1 MGIIKNG
8 LKNFFINLKYFFIP
22 LGTLFLGIIIGLS
35 IVLPLLNVTLNNFV
49 ENISSLSLIID
60 ADAFVNSLWASFNKL
75 DRSNTLEALSTLFSR
90 DYLEGTITE
99 SLKSLLV
106 NYDQYVVQIE
116 GFVTSGINEISIYLG
131 IVIAFIGIGFV
142 GGFILTKFLVRKE
155 IANRKFYQ
163 LIIVTIADAIL
174 SGGLMTLCI
183 YLFSLWKFSALVSTL
198 LSYVIV
204 ALISL
209 YEAYIVHGH
218 KKVDIKK
225 IVNLKNS
232 SRLIIS
238 DITIIVVAWFFSSIS
253 TMLFNELAG
262 IVIGFTFMEIAF
274 VVIEMNAES
283 YVKELVENPEEFA
296 PKSHK
301 KKFKKEAANQIDV
314 KDEKVK
320 KKENIASRTKTKKV
334 VMKSN

>member
-35 IVLPLLNVTLNNFV
+35 IVLPLLNVTLNTFV
-49 ENISSLSLIID
+49 ENISSLSLVID
-60 ADAFVNSLWASFNKL
+60 PDAFVNSLWSSFNEL
-75 DRSNTLEALSTLFSR
+75 DWSNSLNALTTLFSR
-90 DYLEGTITE
+90 DYLEVTITN

-106 NYDQYVVQIE
+106 NYDQYVIQIE
-116 GFVTSGINEISIYLG
+116 GFVTSGINDISIYLG
-131 IVIAFIGIGFV
+131 VVIAFIGIGFV
-142 GGFILTKFLVRKE
+142 GGFVLTKFLVRKE
-155 IANRKFYQ
+155 IASRKFYQ
-163 LIIVTIADAIL
+163 LIIVTIADVIL

-209 YEAYIVHGH
+209 YEAFIVHGH
-218 KKVDIKK
+218 NKVDVKKV
-225 IVNLKNS
+225 VNFRNS
-232 SRLIIS
+232 SRLILS
-238 DITIIVVAWFFSSIS
+238 DFTIIVIAWLFSSIS

-283 YVKELVENPEEFA
+283 YVKELVERPEDFVAKPHNKPKFLIDNKSKENKTKKPA
-296 PKSHK
+296 PT
-301 KKFKKEAANQIDV
+301 
-314 KDEKVK
+314 KVK
-320 KKENIASRTKTKKV
+320 KATSKK
-334 VMKSN
+334 